1 MFNFLIKILDF
12 VYKKKCYF
20 CGSSH
25 ENALMCQRCYDKIA
39 PFAPGVIQK
48 ILGVNIYVCCFYEKE
63 MQRLIRGIKYHGK
76 KELAKYQARFMYEYF
91 RKINT
96 LNVKYLIV
104 PVPLHK
110 KRYKQRKYN
119 HMEEVAKELAILTGW
134 DVCTDL
140 IVRIK
145 ETKPQYKLKTKQ
157 RQENLHNAFKVFDK
171 NYNGEN
177 ILIIDDILTTGS
189 TLSEII
195 KTFHNV
201 GIVKLTGLITSTV
214 HGNSVNI
221 Q

>member
-1 MFNFLIKILDF
+1 
-12 VYKKKCYF
+12 
-20 CGSSH
+20 
-25 ENALMCQRCYDKIA
+25 
-39 PFAPGVIQK
+39 
-48 ILGVNIYVCCFYEKE
+48 
-63 MQRLIRGIKYHGK
+63 
-76 KELAKYQARFMYEYF
+76 
-91 RKINT
+91 
-96 LNVKYLIV
+96 
-104 PVPLHK
+104 
-110 KRYKQRKYN
+110 
-119 HMEEVAKELAILTGW
+119 MEEVAKELAILTGW

-189 TLSEII
+189 TLSEMI